1 LNLRGGKNENGTGVL
16 LEGSRDSGHG
26 AGLSGGDGTRS
37 QAPELVEGVDVRN
50 GDLGEK
56 AGLVHHGNGLLGV
69 VALGGLTRQ
78 HDTVGAV
85 KDGVANIGN
94 LSTGGAGV
102 VGHALEHLGGGD
114 DGLAGNVALGDHHLL
129 GDEDL
134 GGRDLDTEITTGNHD
149 TVSLLENGVEVV
161 HTLLVLDLGNDLDV
175 LAILTEDLA
184 DGEDVLRATD
194 ERGEDHVDLVLD
206 TETEIGLVLLGE
218 SGKVNVG
225 LGKVDTLL
233 GGDLAV
239 VDGLAADGLVV
250 NDIEDLEGEDT
261 VVNVDCAALL
271 DDLGDVLVVDVHV
284 LGVGGGGVLLV
295 GGDVE
300 LGAGG
305 DGDVLIVGGV
315 ASADLRALGV
325 EGDGNGTASLGLLGL
340 AGVVDDGLVVL
351 VAAVGEVHANDVHAG
366 SAEHVHLLGRVGLRA
381 WQEKR

>member
-1 LNLRGGKNENGTGVL
+1 VKRQNLRGGENENGTGVL

-26 AGLSGGDGTRS
+26 AGLSGGNRARS
-37 QAPELVEGVDVRN
+37 QAPELVESVDVRN
-50 GDLGEK
+50 GDLSEK
-56 AGLVHHGNGLLGV
+56 ASLVHHGNRLLGV
-69 VALGGLTRQ
+69 VALGSLARQ
-78 HDTVGAV
+78 HDTVRAV
-85 KDGVANIGN
+85 KDSVANVRN

-102 VGHALEHLGGGD
+102 VGHALEHLGGGN
-114 DGLAGNVALGDHHLL
+114 DGLAGDVALGDHHLL

-134 GGRDLDTEITTGNHD
+134 GGRDLDTEVTTGNHD
-149 TVSLLENGVEVV
+149 TVSLLKNGVEVV
-161 HTLLVLDLGNDLDV
+161 HTLLVLNLGNNLDV

-184 DGEDVLRATD
+184 NGEDVLRATD

-218 SGKVNVG
+218 SRKVNIG

-233 GGDLAV
+233 GGDLAI
-239 VDGLAADGLVV
+239 VDSPAADGLLVDDV
-250 NDIEDLEGEDT
+250 EDLEGEDT

-271 DDLGDVLVVDVHV
+271 NDLGDVLVVDVHV
-284 LGVGGGGVLLV
+284 LGVGGSGVLLV

-300 LGAGG
+300 LGAGS

-325 EGDGNGTASLGLLGL
+325 EGDGNGTASLGALSL

-351 VAAVGEVHANDVHAG
+351 VAAVREVHADNVHAG
-366 SAEHVHLLGRVGLRA
+366 GAEHVHLLGRVGLGA
-381 WQEKR
+381 